1 MDMFRPPEAALDEAI
16 SGELTAA
23 LHKQREAQ
31 RQAPLPAWEVRADR
45 LRRLRALV
53 MEHRASIAAAI
64 DRDFSHR
71 PSAETDLLEVFPS
84 IGGIDHALRH
94 GKKWMKPRRRRTG
107 LWFRP
112 ARSMLLPQPLGVIGI
127 IVPWNYPLFLAVGPL
142 TGALAAG
149 NRAMLKLSELTPEFA
164 AHFATLIR
172 TYFDPAEV
180 TIVNGDANVARAFSG
195 VPFDHLLFT
204 GSTRVGRDVMHAAS
218 ANLTPVTLELGG
230 KSPAIIGPNA
240 DFDAAVTAIL
250 RGKLFNAGQTC
261 IAPDYVLLPKG
272 DETRFIDTAR
282 AVFNRLYPAGRQF
295 QDYASIITERH
306 HNRLLSLIDDAAHAG
321 AAVHSLATDNQAPVG
336 RRLAPVLLTGV
347 TDDMSVMQE
356 EIFGPVLPIMS
367 YASLDEAIAYVNAHP
382 RPLALYMFDRDR
394 ASVERMVTQTVA
406 GGVTVN
412 DTLLHIAQDDLPFG
426 GAGDSGMGVYHG
438 KDGFDTFSK
447 LKPVVYQSRLNGM
460 WLVQP
465 PYGKRFRQMMRIMIR

>member
-1 MDMFRPPEAALDEAI
+1 MDMFRPPEAMSDAETNGMLTEALNR
-16 SGELTAA
+16 
-23 LHKQREAQ
+23 QREAQ
-31 RQAPLPAWEVRADR
+31 RQVPLPAWNIRADR
-45 LRRLRALV
+45 LRRLRTLI
-53 MEHRASIAAAI
+53 MENRASIAAAI
-64 DRDFSHR
+64 HRDFSHR
-71 PSAETDLLEVFPS
+71 PAAETDLLEVFPS
-84 IGGIDHALRH
+84 TGGIDHALRH
-94 GKKWMKPRRRRTG
+94 GKKWMKPRRRSTG

-112 ARSMLLPQPLGVIGI
+112 ARSILLPQPVGVVGI

-164 AHFATLIR
+164 ALFATLVR
-172 TYFDPAEV
+172 SYFDPAEV
-180 TIVNGDANVARAFSG
+180 TVVNGDANVARVFSSL
-195 VPFDHLLFT
+195 PFDHLLFT
-204 GSTRVGRDVMHAAS
+204 GSTRVGRDVMRAAS

-230 KSPAIIGPNA
+230 KSPAVIGASA

-272 DETRFIDTAR
+272 EEARFIDTAR
-282 AVFNRLYPAGRQF
+282 AVFNRLYPASRQF

-306 HNRLLSLIDDAAHAG
+306 RNRLLSLIDDAMQAG
-321 AAVHSLATDNQAPVG
+321 AAVHPLAAEDDEPGG

-347 TDDMSVMQE
+347 SDDMTVMQE
-356 EIFGPVLPIMS
+356 EIFGPILPIMS
-367 YASLDEAIAYVNAHP
+367 YTSLDEAISYINAHS
-382 RPLALYMFDRDR
+382 RPLALYMFERDQ
-394 ASVERMVTQTVA
+394 ASIERVVTHTIA

-426 GAGDSGMGVYHG
+426 GAGDSGMGAYHG
-438 KDGFDTFSK
+438 QDGFDTFSK
-447 LKPVVYQSRLNGM
+447 LKPVVYQSRLNGT